1 MSTYVSFV
9 SSSGLFIY
17 SLYEELIIFH
27 KSKGEYKRSLDLMR
41 KLIAENEVEKQK
53 QSFDDC
59 DGQKYHFDAHYLV
72 EFIKSMSESEVR
84 DHVDSNDWI
93 FVLKHDETVSRQ
105 ILSLMKLTMSVEDAM
120 ALLRI
125 HAPALCL
132 EFMV

>member
-1 MSTYVSFV
+1 MRN
-9 SSSGLFIY
+9 
-17 SLYEELIIFH
+17 LIT
-27 KSKGEYKRSLDLMR
+27 
-41 KLIAENEVEKQK
+41 ENEVIKQK
-53 QSFDDC
+53 HHSFDDC
-59 DGQKYHFDAHYLV
+59 DGQKFHCDAHYLV
-72 EFIKSMSESEVR
+72 EFIKSMTESEVR
-84 DHVDSNDWI
+84 AHVDSNDWI